1 MKNINWIDHLINFVS
16 VILGVSLAFYVSNW
30 SENNKNE
37 EESRKIV
44 ASLISELDLDIGIY
58 EDFQISYNQKQAK
71 NIGRAISY
79 IQTNQLDSLPY
90 LLQNGIGFQNYAP
103 RKVTFNSLTSS
114 GKLNLIE
121 DYELQM
127 QISSFYDALVTEA
140 QLRGE
145 HQVRFYNEQFMPMM
159 IETTDLTNPKLD
171 EVDLIK
177 TKNSLLLYQRIIQW
191 KVEQY
196 EEVLERGKSLR
207 DQLYVYLEEIND

>member
-30 SENNKNE
+30 SDENKDK
-37 EESRKIV
+37 EESKKIV

-58 EDFQISYNQKQAK
+58 EDFQISYNQKQAE
-71 NIGRAISY
+71 NIGRAIAY
-79 IQTNQLDSLPY
+79 IQTNELDSLPY
-90 LLQNGIGFQNYAP
+90 LLQNGIGFQNYSP
-103 RKVTFNSLTSS
+103 RRVTFNSITSS

-127 QISSFYDALVTEA
+127 QISTFYDALVAEA

-171 EVDLIK
+171 AVDLIK
-177 TKNSLLLYQRIIQW
+177 TKNSLLLYQRIIEW

-196 EEVLERGKSLR
+196 EEILKRGKTLRNSLHA
-207 DQLYVYLEEIND
+207 YLKEIND